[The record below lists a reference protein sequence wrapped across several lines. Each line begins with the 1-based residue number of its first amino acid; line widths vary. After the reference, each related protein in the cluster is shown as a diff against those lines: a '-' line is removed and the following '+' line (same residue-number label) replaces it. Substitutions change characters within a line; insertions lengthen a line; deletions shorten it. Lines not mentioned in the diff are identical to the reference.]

1 MDILVTDEPERRHVA
16 VIESGLDEFN
26 LAQAGLQ
33 DRRTLAVL
41 ARDPGTGD
49 VVGGLT
55 GRTSLGLLFVDL
67 FYLPPEHRGAG
78 LGGRILAAAE
88 QEAVRRGCRSGVL
101 YTIDFQ
107 APGFYV
113 KQGWQVFGEV
123 PGSDGVSRI
132 FLSKTLVPQEEL
144 PRTGQA
150 PVGPARQRS

>member
-1 MDILVTDEPERRHVA
+1 MDIFVTDEPDRRHVG

-26 LAQAGLQ
+26 LAEAGVA

-67 FYLPPEHRGAG
+67 FYLPPELRGAG
-78 LGGRILAAAE
+78 LGGRILAEAE
-88 QEAVRRGCRSGVL
+88 REAVRRGCAAGVL
-101 YTIDFQ
+101 YTINFQ

-113 KQGWQVFGEV
+113 RHGWQVFGEV
-123 PGSDGVSRI
+123 PSTDGVSRV
-132 FLSKTLVPQEEL
+132 FLSKTL
-144 PRTGQA
+144 G
-150 PVGPARQRS
+150 